1 MLMTKNYSYST
12 KNISSQLLKE
22 IKEAL
27 TNLDYGSVEIYVVK
41 NEVTQITKRHIKKTN
56 NKNSNSLRS

>member
-1 MLMTKNYSYST
+1 MTKSYYST

-27 TNLDYGSVEIYVVK
+27 INLDYGSVEIYVVK
-41 NEVTQITKRHIKKTN
+41 NEVTQITRRHIKKTN
-56 NKNSNSLRS
+56 NNSLRS

>member
-1 MLMTKNYSYST
+1 MMLMTKSYYST

-27 TNLDYGSVEIYVVK
+27 INLDYGSVEIYVVK
-41 NEVTQITKRHIKKTN
+41 NEVTQITRRHIKKTN
-56 NKNSNSLRS
+56 NNSLRS